1 MRRFSCDFAWRHE
14 NQKRRDDAFRGL
26 SECRANGAFSDVL
39 REDVWQDD
47 LDMDPSGRRVRPRV
61 AISSQSWIMPLA
73 TERERA
79 QKLAQDCENVG
90 AMASKSRSPDSG
102 VILTPRGHGPTRVR
116 VFTDGARM
124 RR

>member
-47 LDMDPSGRRVRPRV
+47 LDMDPSGRRVRPRLTSRYLV
-61 AISSQSWIMPLA
+61 AILDYAI
-73 TERERA
+73 
-79 QKLAQDCENVG
+79 G
-90 AMASKSRSPDSG
+90 
-102 VILTPRGHGPTRVR
+102 
-116 VFTDGARM
+116 DGARKGAEISAGL
-124 RR
+124 